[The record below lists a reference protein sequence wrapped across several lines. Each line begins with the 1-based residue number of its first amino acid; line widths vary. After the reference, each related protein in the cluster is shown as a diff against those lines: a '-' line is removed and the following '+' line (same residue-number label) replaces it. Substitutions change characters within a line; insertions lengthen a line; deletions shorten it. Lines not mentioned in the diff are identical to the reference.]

1 MLLNVHNTTDFN
13 TICDLLY
20 RHLSGEMKLEG
31 YALESKFNSIMEN
44 NYSLYYRGNRA
55 ESLFA
60 DVPEMTMDMVRNVF
74 NKYFNTDA
82 KLLARYGEKE
92 FCRLRGLGL
101 I

>member
-1 MLLNVHNTTDFN
+1 MLNLHNNTDFFA
-13 TICDLLY
+13 ICDLLY

-31 YALESKFNSIMEN
+31 YALESKFNSVMEY

-60 DVPEMTMDMVRNVF
+60 DVPELTMDMVREVF
-74 NKYFNTDA
+74 NKYFDTDKKLMA
-82 KLLARYGEKE
+82 KYGEKE
-92 FCRLRGLGL
+92 FCRLRSLGF